1 MRKVLSQKSIYE
13 ELTDVTN
20 LARATAMQFKP
31 YDRYKQCVLAF
42 CDGLEFTL
50 GNISKETAK
59 KNIDVLINYLNG
71 KVEELI
77 FKHALIQT
85 RC

>member
-1 MRKVLSQKSIYE
+1 MMTAPEDLPSAKVRE
-13 ELTDVTN
+13 V
-20 LARATAMQFKP
+20 
-31 YDRYKQCVLAF
+31 
-42 CDGLEFTL
+42 GLR
-50 GNISKETAK
+50 GIAISKETAK

-77 FKHALIQT
+77 FKHALIQA